1 MTQFDAVRPHMGAHN
16 VDDPIITGVAIDN
29 RVVEPGDLF
38 VALSGERHHGISFA
52 AGAIESG
59 ACAIWTDAHGAEL
72 APTLNIPTE
81 IPLAVSSHTR
91 SDVGNIAAEL
101 MGHPSQDLSLVGI
114 TGSNGKTTT
123 AYLTFTALEAHFG
136 RAALRGTMGIWLG
149 DDFFPSQ
156 RTTTEAPELQEFFAL
171 MRSRDVAAGAL
182 EVSSHALTLSRVA
195 GTQFAAVGFTNLQR
209 DHLDFHGD
217 MESYFLA
224 KCQLLS
230 TEYSRRAVV
239 CVDDEWGKRA
249 AREAPMVGEAP
260 QNLESL
266 STTGA
271 DATWQVVNTRAREI
285 DGVVQPG
292 SAFTLMG
299 PGEEIEA
306 SVQLIG
312 DFNVTNAAMAIVLAH
327 RAGVPLQAA
336 ADAIAGCPGV
346 PGRMERMF
354 GRSPGPL
361 AIVDYAHAPDSI
373 AAAIRAVQPVTPG
386 RLIVAIASDGG
397 RDEGKRPFMGKVAAQ
412 GADVVVVTDDN
423 PRDEDPAKIRREI
436 IVGAREVGRAEIIE
450 AATREE
456 AVEICARIAGED
468 DTILLTGKGHET
480 TQEIR
485 GEMHYHDDRAQVHSE
500 LSRRWS

>member
-1 MTQFDAVRPHMGAHN
+1 MAQFGAVIPNAEVHDT
-16 VDDPIITGVAIDN
+16 DDPIITGVAIDN

-59 ACAIWTDAHGAEL
+59 ACAIWTDARGARL
-72 APTLNIPTE
+72 APTLNIPAE
-81 IPLAVSSHTR
+81 IPLVVSSHTR
-91 SDVGNIAAEL
+91 PDVGNIAAGL
-101 MGHPSQDLSLVGI
+101 MGHPSKDLSLVGI

-123 AYLTFTALEAHFG
+123 AYLTFTALEAHYG
-136 RAALRGTMGIWLG
+136 SAALRGTMGIWLG
-149 DDFFPSQ
+149 NDFFPSQ

-171 MRSRDVAAGAL
+171 MRSRSVAAGAL
-182 EVSSHALTLSRVA
+182 EVSSHALSLARVA
-195 GTQFAAVGFTNLQR
+195 GTRFAAVGFTNLQR

-230 TEYSRRAVV
+230 IEYSRNGVV
-239 CVDDEWGKRA
+239 CVDDDWGKRA
-249 AREAPMVGEAP
+249 VREAPMTTEDP
-260 QNLESL
+260 RRLETL

-271 DATWQVVNTRAREI
+271 EATWRVVSARAREVE
-285 DGVVQPG
+285 GVVQPG
-292 SAFTLMG
+292 SAFTLQG
-299 PGEEIEA
+299 PEEEVDA

-327 RAGVPLQAA
+327 RAGVPLQLA
-336 ADAIAGCPGV
+336 ADAVADCPGV
-346 PGRMERMF
+346 PGRMERIF

-373 AAAIRAVQPVTPG
+373 AAAIKAVRPVTPG

-423 PRDEDPAKIRREI
+423 PREEDPAKIRREI
-436 IVGAREVGRAEIIE
+436 IAGAEEVGRAEIIE
-450 AATREE
+450 AATRVE
-456 AVEICARIAGED
+456 AVEICAQIAGED

-485 GEMHYHDDRAQVHSE
+485 GEMHYHDDRAQIHSE